1 MVQKSVGCWLYFFL
15 YKKYAI
21 HKTRDRGTQFQAA
34 IARMGVS
41 VPKRKRVQSVQNLK
55 IPKPMGGVHK
65 STSAHN
71 STPLANIPHGRK
83 SAHARAKRIF
93 SKITICLRETTLYYP
108 AHEIASG
115 FCVCTLLG
123 FFNFPNIPD
132 ANARRKT
139 ETVRD
144 IIRTRSNLKFVIHFK
159 FLQIG
164 APPCGTD
171 I

>member
-1 MVQKSVGCWLYFFL
+1 MYVTAVWLR
-15 YKKYAI
+15 YAF
-21 HKTRDRGTQFQAA
+21 HKTRDRGAQFQAA
-34 IARMGVS
+34 VARMGVS
-41 VPKRKRVQSVQNLK
+41 VPKCKRVQSVQNQK
-55 IPKPMGGVHK
+55 ITKPTGGVHK

-71 STPLANIPHGRK
+71 SPRLAHIPYGRK
-83 SAHARAKRIF
+83 SAHARAKRLL
-93 SKITICLRETTLYYP
+93 SQITICLRETSLYYP

-123 FFNFPNIPD
+123 FLIFSNIPD
-132 ANARRKT
+132 AKTRRKT

-144 IIRTRSNLKFVIHFK
+144 IIRTQSNLKFVIHFK
-159 FLQIG
+159 FLQTG